1 MNAIIRRTNPSND
14 LEFFNDFFDGVFT
27 KTLARDM
34 NHCMRTDIKESE
46 NGYSLEIDVPGF
58 SKEDIKISLEN
69 GYLTVEA
76 KKEESNEKKDAHYLR
91 KERTFGSAARSFYVG
106 EDVAEADVKAGYDK
120 GVLTLFVPKQGTN
133 VKEKKFI
140 TIG

>member
-1 MNAIIRRTNPSND
+1 
-14 LEFFNDFFDGVFT
+14 FFNDFFDGVFPKPLLRET
-27 KTLARDM
+27 T
-34 NHCMRTDIKESE
+34 HCMRTDIKESD
-46 NGYSLEIDVPGF
+46 NGYFLEIDVPGF
-58 SKEDIKISLEN
+58 AKEDIKISLEN

-76 KKEESNEKKDAHYLR
+76 KKEESNEKKESHYLR
-91 KERTFGSAARSFYVG
+91 KERTFGSAARSFFVG
-106 EDVAEADVKAGYDK
+106 EDVAEADVKAIYDK